1 MRQTYSMRR
10 NHATGSTGSALA
22 YFFLLLGVIIML
34 TPLKSIDTHL
44 KKAAPLE
51 AASGLT
57 ATDFQAGGS
66 YDLGEVMVLDNYA
79 YATTNDD
86 INTNYYAVLFGGDND
101 EPYLISVA
109 VSTGDD
115 IYQEL
120 WDYSTDETLMLGDLT
135 KRICGVAQEFEDDTL
150 SEYYQGYQDDLY
162 NEGIEVTA
170 IPLELI
176 YKGQDADAF
185 QKSVNRDWAHAVVTT
200 VIIELVGILFLIIGI
215 LLKRHE
221 TNKPKKK
228 EAEMDGPKIL

>member
-1 MRQTYSMRR
+1 MKRLPNNGT
-10 NHATGSTGSALA
+10 TVLPT
-22 YFFLLLGVIIML
+22 FFLLLGLIIML

-51 AASGLT
+51 PASDLT

-66 YDLGEVMVLDNYA
+66 YDLGEVLVLDNYA

-86 INTNYYAVLFGGDND
+86 INTNYYAVLFGGAND

-120 WDYSTDETLMLGDLT
+120 WDYSTDETLMLGDFT
-135 KRICGVAQEFEDDTL
+135 ESICGVAQEFKDDTL
-150 SEYYQGYQDDLY
+150 SEYYQAYQDDLY
-162 NEGIEVTA
+162 NEGIEVKA
-170 IPLELI
+170 IPLELV

-185 QKSVNRDWAHAVVTT
+185 QESVDGDWTSAIVTT
-200 VIIELVGILFLIIGI
+200 VIIELVGIVFLAIGI
-215 LLKRHE
+215 LLRRREK
-221 TNKPKKK
+221 NKQKKK
-228 EAEMDGPKIL
+228 EAEMDGPEIL

>member
-1 MRQTYSMRR
+1 MKRR
-10 NHATGSTGSALA
+10 SNNSTTVLPT
-22 YFFLLLGVIIML
+22 FFLLLGVIIML

-44 KKAAPLE
+44 KKATPLE
-51 AASGLT
+51 AASDLT
-57 ATDFQAGGS
+57 ASDFHAGGS

-86 INTNYYAVLFGGDND
+86 INTNYYAVLFGGAND

-135 KRICGVAQEFEDDTL
+135 EHICGVAQEFEDDTL

-170 IPLELI
+170 IPLELV

-185 QKSVNRDWAHAVVTT
+185 QKSVDGDWTHAVVTT
-200 VIIELVGILFLIIGI
+200 VIIELVGVVFLVIGI

-221 TNKPKKK
+221 TNKQKKK
-228 EAEMDGPKIL
+228 EAEMDGPEIR

>member
-10 NHATGSTGSALA
+10 NQSTGSTGSALA
-22 YFFLLLGVIIML
+22 NFFLLLGIVIML
-34 TPLKSIDTHL
+34 IPLKNIDTHL
-44 KKAAPLE
+44 TKAAPLE
-51 AASGLT
+51 AASGLSADAFT
-57 ATDFQAGGS
+57 PGGS
-66 YDLGEVMVLDNYA
+66 YDLGEVSVLDNYA

-185 QKSVNRDWAHAVVTT
+185 QKSVNSDWTHAIVTT
-200 VIIELVGILFLIIGI
+200 VIIELVGIVFLVIGI

-221 TNKPKKK
+221 TNKQKKK
-228 EAEMDGPKIL
+228 EAEMDGPEIR